1 MHRVRH
7 TAWLCRIMFA
17 LGDNVI
23 IEEIRKNVNRTPDSE
38 ARGHVGLQYILDI
51 EKKE

>member
-1 MHRVRH
+1 
-7 TAWLCRIMFA
+7 MFA

-38 ARGHVGLQYILDI
+38 ARGQRLPFLSSTTFTGLTLMNS
-51 EKKE
+51 